1 MPQKSWSAKRE
12 RQYVHVKESLLK
24 GGQPPH
30 EGLGGRTLGQLRDE
44 AKQRGV
50 KGCST
55 MNKAELEAAL
65 AQ

>member
-1 MPQKSWSAKRE
+1 
-12 RQYVHVKESLLK
+12 VHVKESLLK
-24 GGQPPH
+24 GGHPPH

-50 KGCST
+50 KGRST